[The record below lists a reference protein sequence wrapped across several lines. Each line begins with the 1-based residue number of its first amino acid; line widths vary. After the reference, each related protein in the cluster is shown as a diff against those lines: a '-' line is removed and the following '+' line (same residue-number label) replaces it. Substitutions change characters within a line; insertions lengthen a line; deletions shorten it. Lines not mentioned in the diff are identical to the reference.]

1 MEMEKFK
8 MYIDGEFVEAASG
21 EWFDSFDPF
30 TGEVWSQVAAGGT
43 TDVNRAVEAAHRAFT
58 QGP

>member
-21 EWFDSFDPF
+21 EWFDSFDPIQ
-30 TGEVWSQVAAGGT
+30 TKKKTLQ
-43 TDVNRAVEAAHRAFT
+43 TDRI
-58 QGP
+58 P